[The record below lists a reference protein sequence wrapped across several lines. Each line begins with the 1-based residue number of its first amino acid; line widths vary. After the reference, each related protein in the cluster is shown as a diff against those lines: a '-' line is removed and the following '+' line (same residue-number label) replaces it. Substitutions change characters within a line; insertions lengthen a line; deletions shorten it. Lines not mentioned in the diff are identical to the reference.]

1 MEEEGRE
8 GAIAYVC
15 TTGLCHFVVVLWR
28 DSEKGCAL
36 RVGNGGGGTI
46 SRACGIHR
54 DTKSTFQATY
64 LLRQSLVV
72 PELGVA
78 PLNPQLP
85 EDLVH
90 HAAAAALFFS

>member
-46 SRACGIHR
+46 SRACGTQQGHEEHIPS
-54 DTKSTFQATY
+54 D
-64 LLRQSLVV
+64 
-72 PELGVA
+72 
-78 PLNPQLP
+78 LP
-85 EDLVH
+85 SPAE
-90 HAAAAALFFS
+90 SRGP